1 MSFFSNSFFAAP
13 APAATLPDLSGPVGP
28 ESNVTVI
35 GANGPTGP
43 ASFAKPPPPAD
54 DEKDDVPDVP
64 LTFDQETNLL
74 VRMNEQQSKTIADL
88 QKRVE
93 ELEKEVLAKP
103 IPPVCYVKCAHC
115 RDEESAV

>member
-1 MSFFSNSFFAAP
+1 MPFFANSFFAAP
-13 APAATLPDLSGPVGP
+13 APAPLPDLSGPVG
-28 ESNVTVI
+28 SNGI
-35 GANGPTGP
+35 IAGPTGP

-74 VRMNEQQSKTIADL
+74 IRMNEQQSKTIADL

-103 IPPVCYVKCAHC
+103 IAPVCYVKCAHC
-115 RDEESAV
+115 RDEAPAV

>member
-1 MSFFSNSFFAAP
+1 MSFFSQSLFTAP
-13 APAATLPDLSGPVGP
+13 TASLPDLSSPV
-28 ESNVTVI
+28 EQNVIV
-35 GANGPTGP
+35 AGPTGP
-43 ASFAKPPPPAD
+43 ASFAKPPSPAD

-93 ELEKEVLAKP
+93 ELEKEVLVKP
-103 IPPVCYVKCAHC
+103 TPPVCYIKCAHC
-115 RDEESAV
+115 REEESAI

>member
-13 APAATLPDLSGPVGP
+13 APAATLPDLSGPVEP
-28 ESNVTVI
+28 NVI
-35 GANGPTGP
+35 IHGPTGP
-43 ASFAKPPPPAD
+43 APDSD
-54 DEKDDVPDVP
+54 DDVPDVP

-74 VRMNEQQSKTIADL
+74 ARMNEQQSKTIADL
-88 QKRVE
+88 QKRIE